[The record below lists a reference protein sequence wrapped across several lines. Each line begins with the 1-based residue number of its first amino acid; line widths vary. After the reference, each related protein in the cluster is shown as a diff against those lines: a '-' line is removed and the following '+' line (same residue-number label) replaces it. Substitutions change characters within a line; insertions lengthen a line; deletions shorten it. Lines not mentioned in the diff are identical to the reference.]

1 MPDMTPAQQTA
12 LNSLTTE
19 HGRPYW
25 PSLSTRPNG
34 LLDAT
39 FIDGSGFVITPSGDI
54 RPA

>member
-1 MPDMTPAQQTA
+1 MENMTAAQTTA
-12 LNSLTTE
+12 VNVLSAE

-25 PSLSTRPNG
+25 PSLTTRPTG

-39 FIDGSGFVITPSGDI
+39 FIDGSGFVITPNGSV